1 MEAHTHTH
9 THTHTALHVFSTE
22 SSGPESSLDLLG
34 LMSFSLIASQSR
46 SSWERSCSLS
56 GLLE

>member
-1 MEAHTHTH
+1 MEAHTH